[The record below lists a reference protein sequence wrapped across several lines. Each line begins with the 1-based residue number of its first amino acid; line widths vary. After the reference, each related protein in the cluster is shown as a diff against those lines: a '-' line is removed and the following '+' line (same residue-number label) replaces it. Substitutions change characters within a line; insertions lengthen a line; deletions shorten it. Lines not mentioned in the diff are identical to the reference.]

1 MSAARGAQHPPALG
15 QRVPFR
21 VATIGL
27 VRVATTGLVRV
38 ATIGVVR

>member
-1 MSAARGAQHPPALG
+1 MSAARGAQQPPALG

-21 VATIGL
+21 VATVGL
-27 VRVATTGLVRV
+27 ARVATIGAVRV